1 MGMSW
6 KIVIDAGAISVAL
19 LLATF
24 LRAKLR
30 FLQRFMVPNALTA
43 GFILLPFYNWAMPA
57 LGYGTHRLGELVYH
71 LLNVSFIAMTLR
83 APHPKSKDERGG
95 PLMISV
101 AILWQYAIQALV
113 GLLAGFALLRLFWP
127 GLSPAFGLFLP
138 LGFALGPGQAFA
150 IGRGW
155 EPLGF
160 EGAATVGLAFAA
172 VGYLWSSFV
181 GVPLIT
187 WGIKRGR
194 VGKAALEAFKDRTL
208 MTGIVEKGRQ
218 GGEAGRLTT
227 DSEAIDSLSFHAG
240 LVVFTYL
247 LSYLLLSGLTKLLA
261 FAGPTGVEL
270 ATNLWGIN
278 FIFSSVTAMLVRVCL
293 KALGIQRLADDATLT
308 RLSGFAVDYM
318 VAGSIAAIAVT
329 FVARYWAPLLVVT
342 TLGGVVVTV
351 TTIWMA
357 SRLFRDHPYERMLM
371 VYGLLDRHALD
382 GPGPAPRPRP
392 RVPHARGLG
401 LHEERGHQLPGGH
414 PLHPLHQPAGQDRA
428 DGRLVL
434 LLDHDRRV
442 GGLPRR
448 HERRLPGHGPRPRT
462 RKTGP
467 TLARCR
473 GRISTKPREKR
484 EKKGNREGRATRSP
498 LPSRKR
504 PSRERR
510 PSRIHPAARF
520 TFQPH
525 PRGASAPRARPAL
538 PRGVA
543 SGVAMVATHV
553 P

>member
-24 LRAKLR
+24 LRSKLR

-83 APHPKSKDERGG
+83 APHPKSKDGKGG
-95 PLMISV
+95 PLMTSV

-113 GLLAGFALLRLFWP
+113 GLLLSLALLKLFWP
-127 GLSPAFGLFLP
+127 DLSPAFGLFLP

-172 VGYLWSSFV
+172 IGYLWSSFV
-181 GVPLIT
+181 GVPLIG
-187 WGIKRGR
+187 WGIRRGWI
-194 VGKAALEAFKDRTL
+194 GKAALETFKDRTL
-208 MTGIVEKGRQ
+208 MSGIVERGRQ

-227 DSEAIDSLSFHAG
+227 DSEAIDSFSFHAA

-247 LSYLLLSGLTKLLA
+247 LSYLLLTGLTKVLA
-261 FAGPTGVEL
+261 LAGPTGAEL

-278 FIFSSVTAMLVRVCL
+278 FIFSSVTAMLVRVCM
-293 KALGIQRLADDATLT
+293 KALRIQRLADDATLT

-318 VAGSIAAIAVT
+318 VAGSIAAIAIT

-342 TLGGVVVTV
+342 TVGGVVVTV
-351 TTIWMA
+351 TAIWMS

-371 VYGLLDRHALD
+371 VYGCSTGTLSTGLALLRVLDPEFRTPVASDYMKSAGLSFLAAIPFILSINLPAKTGQTGDWSYFWTMIAVSAAYLAVTSVAFLVMARGRGLRKPGRLWLD
-382 GPGPAPRPRP
+382 GKEA
-392 RVPHARGLG
+392 
-401 LHEERGHQLPGGH
+401 
-414 PLHPLHQPAGQDRA
+414 
-428 DGRLVL
+428 
-434 LLDHDRRV
+434 
-442 GGLPRR
+442 
-448 HERRLPGHGPRPRT
+448 
-462 RKTGP
+462 
-467 TLARCR
+467 
-473 GRISTKPREKR
+473 
-484 EKKGNREGRATRSP
+484 
-498 LPSRKR
+498 
-504 PSRERR
+504 
-510 PSRIHPAARF
+510 
-520 TFQPH
+520 
-525 PRGASAPRARPAL
+525 
-538 PRGVA
+538 
-543 SGVAMVATHV
+543 
-553 P
+553 

>member
-24 LRAKLR
+24 LRSKAR

-95 PLMISV
+95 PLMTTV
-101 AILWQYAIQALV
+101 AIIWQYAVQALA
-113 GLLAGFALLRLFWP
+113 GLLLGFALMKAFWP
-127 GLSPAFGLFLP
+127 ELSPAFGLFLP

-150 IGRGW
+150 IGKGW
-155 EPLGF
+155 EPMGF

-172 VGYLWSSFV
+172 IGYLWSSFV
-181 GVPLIT
+181 GVPLIG
-187 WGIKRGR
+187 WGIRRGWI
-194 VGKAALEAFKDRTL
+194 GKAALEAFKDRTL
-208 MTGIVEKGRQ
+208 MSGIVEKGRQ

-227 DSEAIDSLSFHAG
+227 DSEAIDSFSFHAA

-247 LSYLLLSGLTKLLA
+247 LSFLLLSGLTKLLA
-261 FAGPTGVEL
+261 LAGPTGVEL

-278 FIFSSVTAMLVRVCL
+278 FIFSSVTAMLVRVCM
-293 KALGIQRLADDATLT
+293 KGLGIQRLADDATLT

-318 VAGSIAAIAVT
+318 VAGSIAAIALT

-371 VYGLLDRHALD
+371 VYGCSTGTLSTGLALLRVLD
-382 GPGPAPRPRP
+382 PEFRTPVASDYMKSAGLSFLAAIPFILSINLPAKTGQTGDWSHFWTMIA
-392 RVPHARGLG
+392 VSAAYLAVTSVAFLVLARGRG
-401 LHEERGHQLPGGH
+401 LKKP
-414 PLHPLHQPAGQDRA
+414 
-428 DGRLVL
+428 GRLW
-434 LLDHDRRV
+434 LDA
-442 GGLPRR
+442 G
-448 HERRLPGHGPRPRT
+448 E
-462 RKTGP
+462 
-467 TLARCR
+467 
-473 GRISTKPREKR
+473 E
-484 EKKGNREGRATRSP
+484 
-498 LPSRKR
+498 
-504 PSRERR
+504 
-510 PSRIHPAARF
+510 
-520 TFQPH
+520 
-525 PRGASAPRARPAL
+525 
-538 PRGVA
+538 
-543 SGVAMVATHV
+543 
-553 P
+553 